1 MSGRALPPEAV
12 RLLSFEDE
20 SRLFVKLRATL
31 AWETIRS
38 MLSDARLRLSL
49 VVLLSALF
57 WAALYGLFVEGF
69 GFLDA
74 LHAEVISLLFN
85 AFFASLMVM
94 LVFSTGILVYTG
106 MYCSPEARLLLT
118 LPVRAEAIHAHKF
131 REAMWFSS
139 WGFVLLGSPMLT
151 AYGVV
156 RHAAWPYYVVMLRS

>member
-1 MSGRALPPEAV
+1 MSGRAPLPDAV

-49 VVLLSALF
+49 VVLLSGMF

-94 LVFSTGILVYTG
+94 LVTLAAQTPLTPAMTVVIL
-106 MYCSPEARLLLT
+106 MLLART
-118 LPVRAEAIHAHKF
+118 SRKVF
-131 REAMWFSS
+131 F
-139 WGFVLLGSPMLT
+139 
-151 AYGVV
+151 
-156 RHAAWPYYVVMLRS
+156 

>member
-1 MSGRALPPEAV
+1 MIRRPPPPEAV

-20 SRLFVKLRATL
+20 ARLFMRLRGTL

-38 MLSDARLRLSL
+38 MLCDARLRLSL
-49 VVLLSALF
+49 VVLLSGMF

-106 MYCSPEARLLLT
+106 MYCSTEARLLLT
-118 LPVRAEAIHAHKF
+118 LPVRA
-131 REAMWFSS
+131 
-139 WGFVLLGSPMLT
+139 
-151 AYGVV
+151 
-156 RHAAWPYYVVMLRS
+156 

>member
-94 LVFSTGILVYTG
+94 LVFSTGILLYG
-106 MYCSPEARLLLT
+106 SLYCSSEAKLLLT
-118 LPVRAEAIHAHKF
+118 LPVRAEAIVTHKF
-131 REAMWFSS
+131 LS
-139 WGFVLLGSPMLT
+139 LI
-151 AYGVV
+151 
-156 RHAAWPYYVVMLRS
+156 HI